1 MRERG
6 VRTTLD
12 GAGEEEG
19 YVKVD
24 IFVRRDVDQLTVF
37 GMRNQKTLLKKSEPL
52 FFADKIQYLVMYRRT
67 IHTADILRKTN
78 KLH

>member
-6 VRTTLD
+6 VRATLD

-24 IFVRRDVDQLTVF
+24 IFVRRDVDQLTIIRPW
-37 GMRNQKTLLKKSEPL
+37 RNRRRGLFPVKTVGVQSVCKMQR
-52 FFADKIQYLVMYRRT
+52 IQQLIVKGREGAPT
-67 IHTADILRKTN
+67 
-78 KLH
+78 